1 MQTHA
6 RRQERTYTHRHTD
19 TDTDTCTHAHMH
31 ARTHLSLLP
40 KELLDGV
47 HAYHSDSV
55 ARHYLVCEVTITV
68 ELNVA
73 GQLAVGH
80 RVRALLEFEH
90 LEVHTLALVGHNE
103 VGVHRALG
111 SAGLVPVR
119 GGAGVKRCPCS
130 SKVL

>member
-1 MQTHA
+1 
-6 RRQERTYTHRHTD
+6 
-19 TDTDTCTHAHMH
+19 MH
-31 ARTHLSLLP
+31 ARTHLPLLP

-55 ARHYLVCEVTITV
+55 AWDHLVCEVTITV

-80 RVRALLEFEH
+80 RIRALLEFEH

-111 SAGLVPVR
+111 SASLVPVR
-119 GGAGVKRCPCS
+119 GGAGVKRRPCS

>member
-1 MQTHA
+1 M
-6 RRQERTYTHRHTD
+6 
-19 TDTDTCTHAHMH
+19 
-31 ARTHLSLLP
+31 
-40 KELLDGV
+40 
-47 HAYHSDSV
+47 
-55 ARHYLVCEVTITV
+55 
-68 ELNVA
+68 A

-119 GGAGVKRCPCS
+119 GGAGVKRRPCS